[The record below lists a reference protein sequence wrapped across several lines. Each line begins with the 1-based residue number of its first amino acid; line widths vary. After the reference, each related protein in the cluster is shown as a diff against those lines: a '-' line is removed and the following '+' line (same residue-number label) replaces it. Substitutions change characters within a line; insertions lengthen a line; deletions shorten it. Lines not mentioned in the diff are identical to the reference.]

1 MKVKKVTA
9 NNRKKVFE
17 VQAGRHQYTFPY
29 ALAAPTPEGDNRI
42 VSLEVDKELGR
53 EAFTY
58 VLESG
63 DEGTVHIDSV
73 LEYNK
78 DPAYLADIALYQLT
92 VEAEKRFEASSIGAR
107 ELARRLGTS
116 PSQLYR
122 LLDTTNHRK
131 SLRQMLSLL
140 YLLNCEVDFT
150 VKERKT
156 A

>member
-1 MKVKKVTA
+1 MKVKRVSA
-9 NNRKKVFE
+9 NNRKRVFE
-17 VQAGRHQYTFPY
+17 VEARGHQYTFPY
-29 ALAAPTPEGDNRI
+29 ALADPTPDSGNRI
-42 VSLEVDKELGR
+42 VSLDVDRELGR

-78 DPAYLADIALYQLT
+78 DPAYLADLALYQLT

-122 LLDTTNHRK
+122 LLDTTNYRK

-140 YLLNCEVDFT
+140 YLLNCEVDF
-150 VKERKT
+150 VVRERRT